1 MEADPDRKHRMPSYA
16 TSLRAQ
22 IQPRN
27 YRLLKDYYELLAK
40 NQQLAL
46 LNKIH
51 LLKESQK
58 HNKPQMH

>member
-1 MEADPDRKHRMPSYA
+1 MPSYA

-46 LNKIH
+46 LNKIQ
-51 LLKESQK
+51 LLKESQQ